1 MALRTFAAVDIG
13 ASGGRVMAGR
23 IDNRE
28 LHLDT
33 IHRFSNG
40 VIESEG
46 HLRWDLTRIRR
57 EMATGLSLVP
67 DAESIGIDT
76 WAVDYG
82 LLDASG
88 ELIDQ
93 PISYRDSRTT
103 DFIQA
108 VHSLISPEELYA
120 INGLQFLPF
129 NTIFQLASEQESS
142 IWHRADRLALLPD
155 LLSYWLTGELRTEM
169 TNAST
174 TGLLNVRTHE
184 WSQTILDLLHIPE
197 SLLPS
202 IEPPGTIRGKTAA
215 GVFVTSV
222 ASHDTASAVVAIP
235 ATTSHFAYVIVGT
248 WSLVGIELASP
259 VLTESAR
266 VANFTNELG
275 VDNRVRFLRN
285 VGGLWL
291 LQECLREWPACNYD
305 ELLAKASELPVG
317 GPTVEVRDPD
327 FIAPGGMAARV
338 KEAAGQ
344 SDMTPVEIT
353 RCIIDSLA
361 LAFADTIRQA
371 VGLCG
376 ASVEVVH
383 MVAGG
388 SQNVLLC
395 QQTANAVGIPVIA
408 GPVEATALGN
418 VLIQARSHGAAPS
431 SLEDL
436 REIVASSTELRR
448 FEPQ

>member
-142 IWHRADRLALLPD
+142 IWHRADRFALLPD

-174 TGLLNVRTHE
+174 TGLLDVRTHE
-184 WSQTILDLLHIPE
+184 WSPTILDLLHIPE

-215 GVFVTSV
+215 G
-222 ASHDTASAVVAIP
+222 
-235 ATTSHFAYVIVGT
+235 GT
-248 WSLVGIELASP
+248 
-259 VLTESAR
+259 
-266 VANFTNELG
+266 
-275 VDNRVRFLRN
+275 
-285 VGGLWL
+285 GG
-291 LQECLREWPACNYD
+291 
-305 ELLAKASELPVG
+305 G
-317 GPTVEVRDPD
+317 
-327 FIAPGGMAARV
+327 
-338 KEAAGQ
+338 
-344 SDMTPVEIT
+344 
-353 RCIIDSLA
+353 
-361 LAFADTIRQA
+361 
-371 VGLCG
+371 
-376 ASVEVVH
+376 
-383 MVAGG
+383 
-388 SQNVLLC
+388 
-395 QQTANAVGIPVIA
+395 
-408 GPVEATALGN
+408 
-418 VLIQARSHGAAPS
+418 
-431 SLEDL
+431 
-436 REIVASSTELRR
+436 
-448 FEPQ
+448 